1 MKASRS
7 VTLACAILSVFM
19 LLCSCGGSGGGST
32 ASPSPASPS
41 AASPSQT
48 ILPHEWTWT
57 SGSDTVNHS
66 GAYGATTGTP
76 GTPGTRM
83 TSASWTD
90 PAGNFWLFG
99 GYGYDSVGD
108 NGVLNDL
115 WEFNP
120 ATATWTWMSGSNT
133 RNQSGTYGATT
144 GTTGTPGARLASA
157 SWADSAGNLW
167 LFGGDNGTGFVYND
181 LWKFNPS
188 TSTWTWVSGSNNINQ
203 GGTYGATTGT
213 TGKPGARAWP
223 AFWTDS
229 AGKFWLFGGYGEDAG
244 SNSGDLNDLWE
255 FDPSTTTWTWVSG
268 GNAEGQS
275 GTYGV
280 MTGTTGT
287 PGCRYASISWIDLAG
302 NSPGSSADTA
312 TIRRVVMATSTT
324 SGNSIRLPARGPAF
338 RRQNQGKPGTYGAT
352 TGTTGTP
359 GCRGWSASWTDSA
372 GKSGSSA
379 ETATIRPA
387 IMATSATSGHS
398 TRLPLHGPGSGSNT
412 INQSVSYGGAA
423 ATPGGRNSPVSRID
437 LAGNSAVRRRG
448 RQRQRIQ
455 RLLGVPAVIDQRFF

>member
-7 VTLACAILSVFM
+7 VTLSCAILSVFM

-66 GAYGATTGTP
+66 GAYGATTGTT

-120 ATATWTWMSGSNT
+120 ATTTWTWVSGSNT
-133 RNQSGTYGATT
+133 VNHSGTYGATT
-144 GTTGTPGARLASA
+144 GTTGMPGARLASA

-167 LFGGDNGTGFVYND
+167 LFGGNNGTGSTYND
-181 LWKFNPS
+181 LWKFNPAAA
-188 TSTWTWVSGSNNINQ
+188 TWTWISGSKNIGT

-213 TGKPGARAWP
+213 TGMPGARAWP

-244 SNSGDLNDLWE
+244 ANSGDLNDLWE

-268 GNAEGQS
+268 GNAEGKS
-275 GTYGV
+275 GTYGAT
-280 MTGTTGT
+280 TGTTGM
-287 PGCRYASISWIDLAG
+287 PGCRYASISWIDSAG
-302 NSPGSSADTA
+302 NLWLFGGYGHDSTGSYGDLNDLWEFNPS
-312 TIRRVVMATSTT
+312 TSTWT
-324 SGNSIRLPARGPAF
+324 WVSGGKT
-338 RRQNQGKPGTYGAT
+338 QGKPGTYGAT

-372 GKSGSSA
+372 GKFWLFGGYGYDSA
-379 ETATIRPA
+379 GNYGDLSDLWTFDP
-387 IMATSATSGHS
+387 S
-398 TRLPLHGPGSGSNT
+398 TTTWTWVSGSNT
-412 INQSVSYGGAA
+412 INQSVSYAGAA
-423 ATPGGRNSPVSRID
+423 ATPGGRNSPVSWID
-437 LAGNSAVRRRG
+437 SAGNF
-448 RQRQRIQ
+448 
-455 RLLGVPAVIDQRFF
+455 RLFGGEDVSGNVYNDFWAYQP